1 MTLEEFSA
9 QFVPLPPQE
18 KIRFLY
24 THIDSLGHEDRIVFL
39 LSILK
44 EEDSSPLVKATVL
57 KFLREASFQESDVY
71 QAYLTD
77 DFRAIANAARRAVKE
92 FEEKE
97 KKNGYYADAVL
108 RKLRSLSDKE
118 RRLKILKAIAR
129 LKAPWILRVLLDA
142 LKDPCETNRDFMIK
156 ELSRREIWNLAPF
169 LEKLHQPP
177 WYVKSSVLKVLSL
190 RKESQALAAIAKVMG
205 DPNVEVRRSAAE
217 ALGEIGG
224 QEAVGILVKLTKDE
238 SAYVRQAAAEA
249 LRKTSRVRFSG

>member
-9 QFVPLPPQE
+9 QFLPLPPQE

-24 THIDSLGHEDRIVFL
+24 THIDSLGREDRVVFL

-44 EEDSSPLVKATVL
+44 EESSSPLVKATAL

-71 QAYLTD
+71 QAYITD

-97 KKNGYYADAVL
+97 KKGGYYADAVL
-108 RKLRSLSDKE
+108 RKLRSLPDRG
-118 RRLKILKAIAR
+118 RRLKILKAIAK

-142 LKDPCETNRDFMIK
+142 LKDPCETNRDFVIK
-156 ELSRREIWNLAPF
+156 ELARREIWNLAPL

-177 WYVKSSVLKVLSL
+177 WYVKSSVLKILCL
-190 RKESQALAAIAKVMG
+190 RKEVQALAAIAKVAN
-205 DPNVEVRRSAAE
+205 DPNVDVRRSAAD

-224 QEAVGILVKLTKDE
+224 QEAVGILVKLTKDQ
-238 SAYVRQAAAEA
+238 SAHVRQAAAEG

>member
-18 KIRFLY
+18 KIRFIY
-24 THIDSLGHEDRIVFL
+24 THIDSLEHKDRVVFL

-44 EEDSSPLVKATVL
+44 EENSSPLVKATAL

-108 RKLRSLSDKE
+108 RKLRSLPDKE
-118 RRLKILKAIAR
+118 RRLKILRAIAR
-129 LKAPWILRVLLDA
+129 LKAPWVFRVLLEA
-142 LKDPCETNRDFMIK
+142 LKDTCETNRDFVIK
-156 ELSRREIWNLAPF
+156 ELSHREIWNLAPL

-177 WYVKSSVLKVLSL
+177 WYIKSSVLKILSL
-190 RKESQALAAIAKVMG
+190 RKETQALSDIAKVID
-205 DPNVEVRRSAAE
+205 DPNVGVRRSAAE
-217 ALGEIGG
+217 TLGEIGG
-224 QEAVGILVKLTKDE
+224 QEAVSILVKLAKDR